1 MTEEAPRDEAI
12 ASVSTMDEQA
22 KKGKKQ
28 LRSPRAWFAAK
39 SPIKKGLLSLIAAFL
54 TLVMYSISVALLA
67 PGTDPV
73 SARLAEWG
81 RNHGL
86 GSLVTLAENA
96 QYNLDKPKVG
106 GSLDSAQQSLI
117 SKDVAPQATAISTIV
132 QPALPGEGDLKPV
145 VSKAGEPAIQI
156 AYIRPDTA
164 HTSYLAAVALM
175 HSSLLSFVQHP
186 GFSEPGQMKKLNSA
200 DSLAGSDLTNLA
212 ATFNSGFKLKDS
224 QGGYFQSD
232 VVVKPLVD
240 GKASLVIYKDGH
252 VDIGTWGSELS
263 MTPDVLSVRQ
273 NLSPLIDGGEIS
285 PSIKKNVFIN
295 WGFTVKNSYY
305 VWRSGVGV
313 TANGDIVYAA
323 GNALSVASLANV
335 LKAAGAV
342 RAMELD
348 INQEWISYM
357 YYTPDATT
365 GSPVPTKLLG
375 FTRPGNRY
383 FNASSRD
390 FFAAYLR

>member
-1 MTEEAPRDEAI
+1 MTEHKPLDEAVP
-12 ASVSTMDEQA
+12 AAEPDQREKA
-22 KKGKKQ
+22 KRRI
-28 LRSPRAWFAAK
+28 RSPRAWFVAK
-39 SPIKKGLLSLIAAFL
+39 SPFKKGLLSAIALFL
-54 TLVMYSISVALLA
+54 VVVLYSISVALLA

-86 GSLVTLAENA
+86 GALVTLAENA

-106 GSLDSAQQSLI
+106 GTLDSSQKSLI
-117 SKDVAPQATAISTIV
+117 SKTVTPQATSIPSIV
-132 QPALPGEGDLKPV
+132 QPTLPGEGDLKTV
-145 VSKAGEPAIQI
+145 VSKDGQPAIQI
-156 AYIRPDTA
+156 AYIRPDKQ

-175 HSSLLSFVQHP
+175 NSSLVSFVQHP
-186 GFSEPGQMKKLNSA
+186 GFSEPGNAARLSST
-200 DSLAGSDLTNLA
+200 DLLAGSDLSNLA
-212 ATFNSGFKLKDS
+212 ATFNSAFKLKDS
-224 QGGYFQSD
+224 QGGYYQNG
-232 VVVKPLVD
+232 VMVKPLVD

-252 VDIGTWGSELS
+252 ADIGAWGSELT
-263 MTPDVLSVRQ
+263 MRPDVVSVRQ

-285 PSIKKNVFIN
+285 TSIKKNVFVN

-313 TANGDIVYAA
+313 TASGDIVYAA
-323 GNALSVASLANV
+323 GNALSVASMANV

-365 GSPVPTKLLG
+365 GAPTPTKLLG

-383 FNASSRD
+383 FNPSSRD
-390 FFAAYLR
+390 FFAVYLR